1 MQTESAGIVL
11 PHARPMKKIDAIL
24 STRAASTPATL
35 LKSAADGTVVVP
47 SQTIYCQAVPNIF
60 VGDSA
65 ESNEVDNSA
74 APTTTS
80 PTTAP
85 TTTSPTTTPTN
96 FSAPTPMSTTT
107 TTVQLVVQLLV
118 LVDTGQ
124 PSSSRNNSRP
134 QSRSTRN
141 MAARLGGAKRVLY
154 TLLLLAEMENCA
166 DERQQKWEER
176 RRKQEP
182 NCRTGGGKERCSM
195 K

>member
-107 TTVQLVVQLLV
+107 TVQLVVQLLV

-154 TLLLLAEMENCA
+154 TLLLLAEIENCA